1 MSNKDSVTKSK
12 RINSIV
18 HRLTWHNIGSSI
30 GQCFAMDVF
39 MFFILVIGW
48 AAMVEYMSFGYFLDD
63 SKRKFQS
70 IKNIKEIR
78 YVITKNGIEVLSAD
92 FYGPLLV
99 IGSIIVAFFFFG
111 LFVELLSIGSE
122 MHHVRKQ
129 LRPINDLALKAD
141 ALSKL
146 SLEDIY
152 TGKIDDLT
160 ITGGD
165 DYGKK
170 VNKDSDRSAS
180 DLTGQDNTDP
190 AKLQQIEEAIQHI
203 STDSVGHTTT
213 QDGDLVSL
221 EDSDLKGIEQ
231 AVNNL
236 LMRLRESYQQQARF
250 VNDASHELRT
260 PIAVI
265 QGYANMLDRWGRD
278 DPKVLDEA
286 ISAISNEADSM
297 NRLVEQLLFLA
308 RGDSGRTTLKL
319 ETVNLNEMMKEIYEE
334 SFMIDEK
341 HPYKFRPYNDPDK
354 RSNLTG
360 VTDLTEATGEEDEEI
375 LDVIEVSADPAL
387 LKQAVRILVDNA
399 AKYTNEKDEIVLGVG
414 RNEEGR
420 PYLMV
425 QDTGIGMAESDVKH
439 MFERFYRSDEV
450 RSYKGTGLGLSIAK
464 WIIDK
469 HKGFFEILSREGL
482 GTRIRIVL

>member
-1 MSNKDSVTKSK
+1 MSKKDSVTKSK

-30 GQCFAMDVF
+30 GQCFAMDLF

-48 AAMVEYMSFGYFLDD
+48 AAMIEYMSFGFFLDD
-63 SKRKFQS
+63 SKRKFVS
-70 IKNIKEIR
+70 FKNIKEIK
-78 YVITKNGIEVLSAD
+78 YVIIKDGKEVLSAD

-99 IGSIIVAFFFFG
+99 IGSVIVAFFFFG
-111 LFVELLSIGSE
+111 LFMELLSIRTE
-122 MHHVRKQ
+122 MSHVRKQ

-152 TGKIDDLT
+152 TGKIDDITL
-160 ITGGD
+160 TGGD
-165 DYGKK
+165 INGATKYEGK
-170 VNKDSDRSAS
+170 SDQNFA
-180 DLTGQDNTDP
+180 DT
-190 AKLQQIEEAIQHI
+190 AKLQQVEEAIEHI

-213 QDGDLVSL
+213 EDGDLVSL
-221 EDSDLKGIEQ
+221 EDNDLKGIEQ

-286 ISAISNEADSM
+286 ISAISNEADAM

-308 RGDSGRTTLKL
+308 RGDSGRTTLKV
-319 ETVNLNEMMKEIYEE
+319 EEVNLNEMMKEIYEE

-341 HPYKFRPYNDPDK
+341 HPYKFKPYIDPDK
-354 RSNLTG
+354 SRDKAQDVDS
-360 VTDLTEATGEEDEEI
+360 VMDEVV
-375 LDVIEVSADPAL
+375 LDPLLVSADPAL

-414 RNEEGR
+414 KNEEGR

-425 QDTGIGMAESDVKH
+425 QDTGIGMNNSDVKH

-464 WIIDK
+464 WIVDK
-469 HKGFFEILSREGL
+469 HKAYFEIL
-482 GTRIRIVL
+482 

>member
-1 MSNKDSVTKSK
+1 MSKKDSVTKSK

-30 GQCFAMDVF
+30 GQCFAMDLF

-48 AAMVEYMSFGYFLDD
+48 AAMIEYMSFGYFLDD
-63 SKRKFQS
+63 SKRKFVS
-70 IKNIKEIR
+70 FKNIKEIK
-78 YVITKNGIEVLSAD
+78 YVIIKDGKEVLSAD

-99 IGSIIVAFFFFG
+99 IGSVIVAFFFFG
-111 LFVELLSIGSE
+111 LFMELLSIRTE
-122 MHHVRKQ
+122 MSHVRKQ

-152 TGKIDDLT
+152 TGKIDDITL
-160 ITGGD
+160 TGGD
-165 DYGKK
+165 INGAAKYEGK
-170 VNKDSDRSAS
+170 SDQNFA
-180 DLTGQDNTDP
+180 DT
-190 AKLQQIEEAIQHI
+190 AKLQQVEEAIEHI

-213 QDGDLVSL
+213 EDGDLVSL
-221 EDSDLKGIEQ
+221 EDNDLKGIEQ

-236 LMRLRESYQQQARF
+236 LMRLRKSYQQQARF

-286 ISAISNEADSM
+286 ISAISNEADAM

-308 RGDSGRTTLKL
+308 RGDSGRTTLKV
-319 ETVNLNEMMKEIYEE
+319 EDVNLNEMMKEIYEE

-341 HPYKFRPYNDPDK
+341 HPYKFKPYIDPDK
-354 RSNLTG
+354 SRDKAQDVDS
-360 VTDLTEATGEEDEEI
+360 VMDEVV
-375 LDVIEVSADPAL
+375 LDPLLVSADPAL

-414 RNEEGR
+414 KNEEGS

-425 QDTGIGMAESDVKH
+425 QDTGIGMNNSDVKH

-464 WIIDK
+464 WIVDK
-469 HKGFFEILSREGL
+469 HKGYFEILSREGL
-482 GTRIRIVL
+482 GTRIRIIL

>member
-1 MSNKDSVTKSK
+1 MSKKDSVTKSK

-30 GQCFAMDVF
+30 GQCFAMDLF

-48 AAMVEYMSFGYFLDD
+48 AAMIEYMSFGYFLDD
-63 SKRKFQS
+63 SKRKFVS
-70 IKNIKEIR
+70 FKNIKEIK
-78 YVITKNGIEVLSAD
+78 YVIIKDGKEVLSAD

-99 IGSIIVAFFFFG
+99 IGSVIVAFFFFG
-111 LFVELLSIGSE
+111 LFMELLSIRTE
-122 MHHVRKQ
+122 MSHVRKQ

-152 TGKIDDLT
+152 TGKIDDITL
-160 ITGGD
+160 TGGD
-165 DYGKK
+165 INGAAKYEGK
-170 VNKDSDRSAS
+170 SDQNFA
-180 DLTGQDNTDP
+180 DT
-190 AKLQQIEEAIQHI
+190 AKLQQVEEAIEHI

-213 QDGDLVSL
+213 EDGDIVSL
-221 EDSDLKGIEQ
+221 EDNDLKGIEQ

-236 LMRLRESYQQQARF
+236 LMRLRKSYQQQARF

-286 ISAISNEADSM
+286 ISAISNEADAM

-308 RGDSGRTTLKL
+308 RGDSGRTTLKV
-319 ETVNLNEMMKEIYEE
+319 EDVNLNEMMKEIYEE

-341 HPYKFRPYNDPDK
+341 HPYKFKPYIDPDK
-354 RSNLTG
+354 SRDKAQDVDS
-360 VTDLTEATGEEDEEI
+360 VMDEVV
-375 LDVIEVSADPAL
+375 LDPLLVSADPAL

-414 RNEEGR
+414 KNEEGS

-425 QDTGIGMAESDVKH
+425 QDTGIGMNNSDVKH

-464 WIIDK
+464 WIVDK
-469 HKGFFEILSREGL
+469 HKGYFEILSREGL
-482 GTRIRIVL
+482 GTRIRIIL